1 MLEKIKHSLRIGHS
15 GADEDIQEHINACK
29 LDLQRVG
36 VKKLEDTDALIIQ
49 AMKLYVKW
57 HLNFEDEADRY
68 QNAYEMLRNSLA
80 MCGDYNV

>member
-1 MLEKIKHSLRIGHS
+1 MVEKIKHSLRIGNDS
-15 GADEDIQEHINACK
+15 INSDIQEHIDACK
-29 LDLQRVG
+29 LDLKRVG
-36 VKKLEDTDALIIQ
+36 VKKIEDTDALIIQ